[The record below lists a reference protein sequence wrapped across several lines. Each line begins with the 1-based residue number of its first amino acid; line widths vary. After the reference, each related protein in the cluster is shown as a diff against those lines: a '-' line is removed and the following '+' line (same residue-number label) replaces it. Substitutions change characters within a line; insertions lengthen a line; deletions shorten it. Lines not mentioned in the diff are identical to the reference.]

1 MMTTTTIK
9 VISQEEMM
17 NLIDIKKKRG
27 KDLDPEKM
35 LIRRDTLKV
44 MGEEN
49 MSSINQEII
58 IKKRKEGRGVEI
70 IIIDTRIIN
79 IKTG

>member
-1 MMTTTTIK
+1 MIITII
-9 VISQEEMM
+9 VINQGEMM

-27 KDLDPEKM
+27 KDLDPETM
-35 LIRRDTLKV
+35 LIRRDISKV
-44 MGEEN
+44 KGEEI

-58 IKKRKEGRGVEI
+58 IKKRKEGREVEI

-79 IKTG
+79 IKIG

>member
-1 MMTTTTIK
+1 
-9 VISQEEMM
+9 MM

-27 KDLDPEKM
+27 KDLDPETM
-35 LIRRDTLKV
+35 LIRRDTLRVTVK
-44 MGEEN
+44 EN

-58 IKKRKEGRGVEI
+58 IKKRKEGREVEI

>member
-1 MMTTTTIK
+1 MTTIIIT

-27 KDLDPEKM
+27 KDLDPEIM
-35 LIRRDTLKV
+35 LSKGDTSKV
-44 MGEEN
+44 IVEEI

-58 IKKRKEGRGVEI
+58 IKKIKEGQGVEI

>member
-1 MMTTTTIK
+1 MIITII
-9 VISQEEMM
+9 VINPGEMM
-17 NLIDIKKKRG
+17 NLIDIKKRRG
-27 KDLDPEKM
+27 KDLDPETM
-35 LIRRDTLKV
+35 IRRDISKV
-44 MGEEN
+44 MGEEI

-58 IKKRKEGRGVEI
+58 IKKRKEGRGAEI